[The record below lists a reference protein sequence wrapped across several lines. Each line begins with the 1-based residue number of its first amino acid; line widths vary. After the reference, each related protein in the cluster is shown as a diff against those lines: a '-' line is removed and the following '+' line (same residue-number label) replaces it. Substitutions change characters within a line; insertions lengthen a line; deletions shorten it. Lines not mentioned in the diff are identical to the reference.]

1 MKTAMRTAAS
11 AIAVPLVLLLGCSAL
26 QGCDRRQTDGHS
38 ATPPEQGA
46 ATEAPAESPAD
57 QSVQPADPPPA
68 DNSDN
73 TATPRHAEP
82 EPVENDQ

>member
-1 MKTAMRTAAS
+1 MKTATSTGARSWALPFA
-11 AIAVPLVLLLGCSAL
+11 LLLACGLL

-38 ATPPEQGA
+38 ATPPDQGA
-46 ATEAPAESPAD
+46 ATEAPAETPAD
-57 QSVQPADPPPA
+57 QSVQPAEPPTA
-68 DNSDN
+68 DDN

>member
-1 MKTAMRTAAS
+1 MKTAIKTAAS
-11 AIAVPLVLLLGCSAL
+11 AIAVPFVLLLACSVL

-46 ATEAPAESPAD
+46 ATEAPAEAPAD
-57 QSVQPADPPPA
+57 QSVQPAAPPPA
-68 DNSDN
+68 DDN